1 MRLPSLLAKVLS
13 DAAAGGPRP
22 AGTAG
27 ACLGWLR
34 RRCAVAALLLL
45 PLAAA
50 AAQAVTILH
59 EGRRLTAS
67 LELAPGSTL
76 RDGVV
81 VMVHGTMGHRDM
93 DVMRRFRAMLVERG
107 HSALSITLS
116 LGIDA
121 REGMFDCALPSTH
134 RSADALPEIG
144 SWIAWAAVQGARSIT
159 LLGFS
164 RGGQQAAWF
173 SAASPHPRVDRLVL
187 LAPVI
192 AGDLAGRYDEH
203 SQQPLAT
210 LLARARAAGPAAAP
224 PPMLR
229 DIAFLNCPTTTAST
243 ASFIS
248 YYAPEADSE
257 LPATLPRI
265 GVPTLIVLAGNDAI
279 ARDMDRRLAPLV
291 DGQRVRATLVS
302 GSDHFFHDLYGD
314 DAADAIAA
322 FLRR

>member
-1 MRLPSLLAKVLS
+1 MRLLGLLPKAS
-13 DAAAGGPRP
+13 RDA
-22 AGTAG
+22 AGTA
-27 ACLGWLR
+27 WIR
-34 RRCAVAALLLL
+34 RAGALLALIVL
-45 PLAAA
+45 PLAVG
-50 AAQAVTILH
+50 AQPVTIVH
-59 EGRRLTAS
+59 EGRRLSAS

-93 DVMRRFRAMLVERG
+93 DVMRRFRAMLAERG
-107 HSALSITLS
+107 HNALSMTLS

-121 REGMFDCALPSTH
+121 REGMFDCDQPSTH

-144 SWIAWAAVQGARSIT
+144 AWIAWTAAQGARRIT

-173 SAASPHPRVDRLVL
+173 SAARPDPRVDRLVL
-187 LAPVI
+187 LAPII
-192 AGDLAGRYDEH
+192 AGDLAGRYDER

-229 DIAFLNCPTTTAST
+229 DIAFLNCPTTTASA
-243 ASFIS
+243 ASFLS
-248 YYAPEADSE
+248 YYAPAADSE

-265 GVPTLIVLAGNDAI
+265 GVPTLVVLAGNDAI
-279 ARDMDRRLAPLV
+279 AVDMERRLAPLV
-291 DGQRVRATLVS
+291 DGQRIRATLVT
-302 GSDHFFHDLYGD
+302 GSDHFFHDLYGE
-314 DAADAIAA
+314 DAADAIDA